1 MGNEQSTPPT
11 KKSSRASIG
20 GEKDKRARSA
30 SGTPQL
36 APPRIDEA
44 FVQAHGDCTP
54 RLDRRPS
61 VRNNNKLS
69 TVSNEMGQAGSR
81 RNSRRGSGV
90 GMVKEN
96 GKSSNGSLAEAARLT
111 PYQCSLLVQS
121 WPRIK
126 TNNTSFTQAFKM
138 LTFKSPTAREIFQKM
153 SIVEGFKRQS
163 SCDLNAH
170 LRYLTE
176 LFDALFAD
184 LNQPAKQ
191 AEARC
196 YEIGIVHYNMT
207 EKCAGNI
214 WENLGEIL
222 TEVITRND
230 CVRQKREAV
239 KAWIGII
246 SYLVDIMKNGY
257 VSEYRRRHARLSIGH
272 ADLAPPGLCPVQFQQ
287 QQQYSPSEQ
296 KELVAGE

>member
-1 MGNEQSTPPT
+1 MGNEHSTPPA
-11 KKSSRASIG
+11 KKSSRASLG
-20 GEKDKRARSA
+20 GEKERRCRSS

-36 APPRIDEA
+36 APPRIDES
-44 FVQAHGDCTP
+44 FVQTHGDCTP

-61 VRNNNKLS
+61 CRNNNKLS
-69 TVSNEMGQAGSR
+69 TATDDMGQAGSR
-81 RNSRRGSGV
+81 RNSRRSSAV
-90 GMVKEN
+90 GLPQEN
-96 GKSSNGSLAEAARLT
+96 GKSSNGSLADAAKLT
-111 PYQCSLLVQS
+111 SYQCSLLVQS

-126 TNNTSFTQAFKM
+126 SNNSTFTQAFKM

-163 SCDLNAH
+163 SCDLAAH
-170 LRYLTE
+170 LKYLTE
-176 LFDALFAD
+176 LFDGLFAD

-196 YEIGIVHYNMT
+196 YEIGVSHYNMT
-207 EKCAGNI
+207 EKLAGNI

-222 TEVITRND
+222 TEVITRHD
-230 CVRQKREAV
+230 SVRQKREAV

-272 ADLAPPGLCPVQFQQ
+272 ADMAPGGLCPAQFQQ
-287 QQQYSPSEQ
+287 QFSSSEP
-296 KELVAGE
+296 KPLAAGE